1 MDLDE
6 VKRRTD
12 HSNTY
17 AVIMAGGTGTR
28 FWPKSRL
35 NRPKQLLKFFGG
47 DSLLRETATR
57 VLPTLDWSHIYVVT
71 NRSYEPQIKEEL
83 PELPESNIILE
94 PENKDTAACI
104 GLAAVKLWSVNPDAT
119 MLCMPADH
127 YIGECDAF
135 CRTIDQAVALTQQR
149 SCLVTIGIPPTSP
162 KTNFGY
168 IKRGEQL
175 DIKDLSGPVFMVDQF
190 LEKPSRQRAMSFL
203 KAGNYFW
210 NSGIFVWNVTTILNA
225 IERYMP
231 KLSAGLSRIKEFC
244 STSSESKIIAEEYSK
259 FAAMSVDYGIMERAT
274 DVLVLPGHFQWEDLG
289 SWSALENILAPDS
302 WGNVANGQHLCMD
315 TSGCIIDTEDKLV
328 ATIGLRDLIIINTN
342 DAVLVCAKERDQD
355 IKALVDSLGSADF
368 SKYR

>member
-6 VKRRTD
+6 KRITD

-17 AVIMAGGTGTR
+17 AVIMAGGTATR

-35 NRPKQLLKFFGG
+35 KRPKQLLKFFGG

-57 VLPTLDWSHIYVVT
+57 VLPILDWSHIFVVT

-83 PELPESNIILE
+83 PELPASNIILE

-104 GLAAVKLWSVNPDAT
+104 GLSAVRLSCVNPNAT
-119 MLCMPADH
+119 MICMPADH
-127 YIGECDAF
+127 YIGEKDAF
-135 CRTIDQAVALTQQR
+135 CRTVDQAVMLANQND
-149 SCLVTIGIPPTSP
+149 CLLTIGIPPTSP

-175 DIKDLSGPVFMVDQF
+175 EQQGLTGSVFTVDQF

-203 KAGNYFW
+203 KAGNYLW
-210 NSGIFVWNVTTILNA
+210 NSGIFVWKVSTILNS

-231 KLSAGLSRIKEFC
+231 KLFAGLLRIKEFC
-244 STSSESKIIAEEYSK
+244 NTAEDNKITTEEYSK
-259 FAAMSVDYGIMERAT
+259 FLAMSVDYGIMERAT
-274 DVLVLPGHFQWEDLG
+274 DVLVLPGQFQWEDLG
-289 SWSALENILAPDS
+289 SWTALENILAPDS
-302 WGNVANGQHLCMD
+302 WGNVANGQHLGMD
-315 TSGCIIDTEDKLV
+315 TSGCIIDTEEKLV

-342 DAVLVCAKERDQD
+342 DAVLVCAKDRDQD
-355 IKALVDSLGSADF
+355 IKMLVESLGSADY

>member
-1 MDLDE
+1 MNSEEL
-6 VKRRTD
+6 KGTD
-12 HSNTY
+12 FSNTY

-57 VLPTLDWSHIYVVT
+57 VLPILDWSQIYVVT
-71 NRSYEPQIKEEL
+71 NRSYEPLIKEEL
-83 PELPESNIILE
+83 PELPNSNIILE

-104 GLAAVKLWSVNPDAT
+104 GLAAVKLSGINPKAV
-119 MLCMPADH
+119 MVCMPADH
-127 YIGECDAF
+127 YIGEREAF
-135 CRTIDQAVALTQQR
+135 CRTINQAVLLASHR
-149 SCLVTIGIPPTSP
+149 DCLITIGIPPTSP

-168 IKRGEQL
+168 IKRGDQL
-175 DIKDLSGPVFMVDQF
+175 DIKGLQGPVFMVDQF
-190 LEKPSRQRAMSFL
+190 LEKPPRQRAISFL
-203 KAGNYFW
+203 KAGNYLW
-210 NSGIFVWNVTTILNA
+210 NSGIFVWNVSTILSA

-231 KLSAGLSRIKEFC
+231 KLFSGLAAIKQYYA
-244 STSSESKIIAEEYSK
+244 TNKDSKVISKEYSK

-302 WGNVANGQHLCMD
+302 WGNVANGQHLGLD
-315 TSGCIIDTEDKLV
+315 TSGCIIDTEEKLV
-328 ATIGLRDLIIINTN
+328 ATIGIRDLIIINTS
-342 DAVLVCAKERDQD
+342 DAVLVCSKDRDQD
-355 IKALVDSLGSADF
+355 IKMLVESLGSANY